1 MCIPPVSR
9 MKGLL
14 QKYQKIHSKDPQE
27 TTTSTP
33 TPVPNQTTSYY
44 STYERIRNESIDSNI
59 ATPLSEIPL
68 PPSFESLG
76 LLFIIIDDL
85 PHELIWRA
93 WLMTSKSSASIKIF
107 IHAKFPEK
115 IRSPWVKSHLVNF
128 HYFPEW
134 GSIEITKVM
143 VHLLREV
150 CLHSSLFL
158 TPILRLL
165 HHLIQSHISLLCQSL
180 VSLLSH

>member
-1 MCIPPVSR
+1 

-14 QKYQKIHSKDPQE
+14 SKYQKIHSKDPQE
-27 TTTSTP
+27 TTALTP
-33 TPVPNQTTSYY
+33 TPVLNQTSPFY
-44 STYERIRNESIDSNI
+44 SAFDRIRNENHQNSIDSNG
-59 ATPLSEIPL
+59 LSD
-68 PPSFESLG
+68 FQSLG

-93 WLMTSKSSASIKIF
+93 WLMTSTSSTSIKIF

-134 GSIEITKVM
+134 GSVEITKVM

-150 CLHSSLFL
+150 DTYHPTSSSHAHS
-158 TPILRLL
+158 
-165 HHLIQSHISLLCQSL
+165 
-180 VSLLSH
+180 